1 MEKIRTTVRVAG
13 KEYTIASYDP
23 QEHVQRVAAYVDR
36 KMNELNLATRLPS
49 AQLAVLTAVNVT
61 DDMLK
66 AQDEVRRL
74 RRELGEAREQLE
86 KTEKLPE
93 EITSAEA
100 EVQRLREELDK
111 ERERRQAA
119 EDAASK
125 LDREHQTALDRL
137 VRADD
142 EVRRLKKDL
151 GDAKDIIEQLERGA
165 DA

>member
-23 QEHVQRVAAYVDR
+23 PEHVQRVAAYVDR
-36 KMNELNLATRLPS
+36 KMNELNLATRLPA

-74 RRELGEAREQLE
+74 KKELGEARE
-86 KTEKLPE
+86 
-93 EITSAEA
+93 
-100 EVQRLREELDK
+100 R
-111 ERERRQAA
+111 
-119 EDAASK
+119 
-125 LDREHQTALDRL
+125 
-137 VRADD
+137 
-142 EVRRLKKDL
+142 
-151 GDAKDIIEQLERGA
+151 IEQLERGA